1 VYFFLT
7 IIVVDGLTTG
17 FTTGEA
23 LGVYGL
29 GFQVLV
35 GIGFGFGEVLLPFCL
50 AVIINFPV
58 LGSVYTFTQTLV
70 LQLGAAVAGFIDIKS
85 RRAISTLRIGTCAR

>member
-1 VYFFLT
+1 MYFFLT

-17 FTTGEA
+17 FTTGEG

-35 GIGFGFGEVLLPFCL
+35 GIGFGEVLLPFCF
-50 AVIINFPV
+50 AVIINLPV
-58 LGSVYTFTQTLV
+58 LGSV
-70 LQLGAAVAGFIDIKS
+70 
-85 RRAISTLRIGTCAR
+85 